1 MYTNNARK
9 HQENINNEFKID
21 LGYMRSFQ
29 MIMEESP
36 NMFAVVSPDLD
47 ATMLYAN
54 AAFERVL
61 STTPEM
67 LLGR

>member
-1 MYTNNARK
+1 
-9 HQENINNEFKID
+9 
-21 LGYMRSFQ
+21 

-54 AAFERVL
+54 GAFERVL